1 MMSNNYTD
9 FTELYNDIKMMEQHI
24 LIILYWISG
33 TVLFILTF
41 FSLCLYLNFYNNKK
55 NEEVNQN
62 LLEWKQ
68 DIDTGINS
76 IGVIPT
82 E

>member
-24 LIILYWISG
+24 NNFILDMG

-55 NEEVNQN
+55 NEEVNQIYSN
-62 LLEWKQ
+62 GNRIL
-68 DIDTGINS
+68 
-76 IGVIPT
+76 IPVLIA
-82 E
+82 